1 VPGGVG
7 VPVGFELSSRGKRF
21 GSFLLDGL
29 LFFVTLGIG
38 WLVWDIVLWG
48 RGQSP
53 AKQILHMRVVDLK
66 TGRGATWGPMI
77 LRELVGKWLLG
88 SITSGITTLIGGIM
102 ILVDDRYQALWD
114 KIADTIV
121 VDDPNDRLM
130 P

>member
-1 VPGGVG
+1 

-21 GSFLLDGL
+21 GSFLLDAL
-29 LFFVTLGIG
+29 LIIVTLGIG

-66 TGRGATWGPMI
+66 TGRGASWGPMI
-77 LRELVGKWLLG
+77 LREVVGRWLLG
-88 SITSGITTLIGGIM
+88 TVTGGITTLIGAIM
-102 ILVDDRYQALWD
+102 ILADDRYQALWD

-121 VDDPNDRLM
+121 VDDPYDRLT